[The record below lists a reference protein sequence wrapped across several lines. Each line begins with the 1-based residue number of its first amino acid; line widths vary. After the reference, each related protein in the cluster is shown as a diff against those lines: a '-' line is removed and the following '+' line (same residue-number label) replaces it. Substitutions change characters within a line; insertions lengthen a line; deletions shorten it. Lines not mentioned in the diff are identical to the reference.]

1 MTQPL
6 LSEISRRRKLKL
18 LKDHLPAGASVME
31 VGTGSG
37 WFAER
42 LRESGYAVTTL
53 DLVPPANI
61 VGDVNRWRQL
71 GIPPHSF
78 DAVIALEVIEHVD
91 CLPALRSICKPGGLI
106 MLSSPHPSWDWVM
119 KTLELL
125 HLTQKRTSEHVHL
138 TDFNDIAM
146 PAVVQKRPIFIHQVA
161 IFKNE
166 GLASTSCA
174 PMDGRPSGRPDS
186 GVHAGNTQDSPAP
199 SCDEDSRRETGI
211 PLVELDSSIPSTEI
225 SRLG

>member
-1 MTQPL
+1 MTQPI

-18 LKDHLPAGASVME
+18 LKKHLRPGASVLE

-53 DLVPPANI
+53 DLAAPANI
-61 VGDVNRWRQL
+61 VGDINRWHQL
-71 GIPPHSF
+71 GVPPHSF
-78 DAVIALEVIEHVD
+78 DAVVALEVVEHVD

-119 KTLELL
+119 RILERVNF
-125 HLTQKRTSEHVHL
+125 TQRRTSEHVHL
-138 TDFNDIAM
+138 TNFNDIAM
-146 PAVVQKRPIFIHQVA
+146 PALVRRRPVFIHQVA

-166 GLASTSCA
+166 H
-174 PMDGRPSGRPDS
+174 RPATWCP
-186 GVHAGNTQDSPAP
+186 
-199 SCDEDSRRETGI
+199 
-211 PLVELDSSIPSTEI
+211 
-225 SRLG
+225 